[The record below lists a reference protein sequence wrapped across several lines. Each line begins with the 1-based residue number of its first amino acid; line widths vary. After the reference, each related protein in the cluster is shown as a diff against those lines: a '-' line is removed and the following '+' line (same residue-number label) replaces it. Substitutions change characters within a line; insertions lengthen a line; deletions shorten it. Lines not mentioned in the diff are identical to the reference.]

1 VGIIQKSL
9 LFSVG
14 LASFTKEK
22 AEKILNEMVEKG
34 EVGRD
39 EAKDFLTDL
48 LERGQQEKAALQ
60 NTVKAE
66 VEKVIQNM
74 GLATKQEVEDLKN
87 KITLLEA
94 KLARKEEE
102 A

>member
-1 VGIIQKSL
+1 MGIIQKSIM
-9 LFSVG
+9 FSVG
-14 LASFTKEK
+14 LAAFTKEK
-22 AEKILNEMVEKG
+22 AEKMVNELVEKG

-39 EAKDFLTDL
+39 EAKDFLNDL
-48 LERGQQEKAALQ
+48 LEKGQQEKDALQ
-60 NTVKAE
+60 NTVKNE
-66 VEKVIQNM
+66 VEKVIHNM

-94 KLARKEEE
+94 KLASKEEE